1 MKDRISM
8 EKNYIIPNLDDNEI
22 PAEVETQLLAFI
34 KQFSPYEIRQ
44 GTKLCL
50 YFDSKSKAYYV
61 TCHLEGSILAQYSD
75 TNATLDS
82 DDEDEIYK
90 LNREITE
97 DQAAYK
103 AMEKDA
109 SEGRSFEDI
118 VLEYDKSYRPT
129 KPLKVYGGQHRIT
142 AISKNEKL
150 KGNVLHGVRIYFA
163 LNRDQKVEIATV
175 NNTAIA
181 VPNDLLD
188 RMREQLLGSELRDWC
203 QKVGLLEN
211 GQDFADRRSPEIP
224 TVRIART
231 LIVNFIQAQKG
242 SDIADFHEPIL
253 CKSGGVDTDY
263 MTVRKQINW
272 DDPALI
278 EMGKQFARLHSQQRK
293 TVAERTDDNFAEFA
307 RKSLSLSVV
316 ASWSYAAGLFQR
328 NKGYLTILYS
338 IPDNV
343 RLPQDP
349 LNAKALSQARLKGTD
364 PDTYR
369 GLGTRNSP
377 RELGRMLEVFLVV
390 AQKNKDKITKEL
402 ANAAIQSYEAKR
414 AVHEADKVLRK
425 I

>member
-1 MKDRISM
+1 MKNQIST
-8 EKNYIIPNLDDNEI
+8 EKNYIIPDLGEI
-22 PAEVETQLLAFI
+22 PDEVEKQLQAFI
-34 KQFSPYEIRQ
+34 KQFSPYELRQ
-44 GTKLCL
+44 GTKLYM
-50 YFDSKSKAYYV
+50 YFDNKSKAYYV
-61 TCHLEGSILAQYSD
+61 MCHLEGSILAQYSD
-75 TNATLDS
+75 TNATLDN

-90 LNREITE
+90 LNREVTE

-118 VLEYDKSYRPT
+118 VLEYDKTYKPT

-142 AISKNEKL
+142 AISKNEKTN
-150 KGNVLHGVRIYFA
+150 GSVIHGVRVYFG

-203 QKVGLLEN
+203 QKVSLLNN

-231 LIVNFIQAQKG
+231 LIVNFIQAQKE
-242 SDIADFHEPIL
+242 SDISDFHEPIL
-253 CKSGGVDTDY
+253 CKSGGLDNDY
-263 MTVRKQINW
+263 MAVRKQINW

-278 EMGKQFARLHSQQRK
+278 EMGKQFARLHSQQQK
-293 TVAERTDDNFAEFA
+293 NVSERTDDKFAEFA
-307 RKSLSLSVV
+307 RKALSLSVV

-328 NKGYLTILYS
+328 NKDNLQILYS

-343 RLPQDP
+343 HPPQDP

-369 GLGTRNSP
+369 GLGTRNSSK
-377 RELGRMLEVFLVV
+377 ELGRMLEVFLVV

-414 AVHEADKVLRK
+414 AVNEANKVLRK